1 MTQIDRRVALCAMI
15 GAGALFAIPAAAA
28 QRLELP
34 QGPMR
39 LTRRLERGMSQ
50 GAKVV
55 VTRDWS
61 VQFTPQRSGIAIS
74 GKQTSVNVEAPES
87 VAAFAELEE
96 RRSTSGMF
104 PFLLSENGLII
115 RTGDYVEG
123 SDEAQAIQMAQDKI
137 QGSEL
142 SHESRE
148 SILIA
153 LGALQ
158 SSFASL
164 LEQMPADLF
173 FPTSKPV
180 NRVQAIDLQN
190 GVTGEFELT
199 YAALSSEQGAWL
211 KHAERQVITR
221 IGSDERRSR
230 EVWSMAP
237 L

>member
-1 MTQIDRRVALCAMI
+1 MTQIDRRVALGAMI
-15 GAGALFAIPAAAA
+15 GAGALFAMPATAA

-34 QGPMR
+34 QSPMR
-39 LTRRLERGMSQ
+39 LTRRLDREMGR

-61 VQFTPQRSGIAIS
+61 VQFAQQRSGIAIS
-74 GKQTSVNVEAPES
+74 GEQTSVNVEAPES

-96 RRSTSGMF
+96 QRSTSGMF
-104 PFLLSENGLII
+104 PFLLSENGLITK
-115 RTGDYVEG
+115 TGQYVEVY
-123 SDEAQAIQMAQDKI
+123 DEAKAIQMAQGKI
-137 QGSEL
+137 QNSEL
-142 SHESRE
+142 SYESRE
-148 SILIA
+148 GILLA
-153 LGALQ
+153 LGVLQ
-158 SSFASL
+158 SSFSSL
-164 LEQMPADLF
+164 LDQMPADLF
-173 FPTSKPV
+173 FPASKPV
-180 NRVQAIDLQN
+180 KRVQTVDLQN

-199 YAALSSEQGAWL
+199 YAALSSKQGAWL